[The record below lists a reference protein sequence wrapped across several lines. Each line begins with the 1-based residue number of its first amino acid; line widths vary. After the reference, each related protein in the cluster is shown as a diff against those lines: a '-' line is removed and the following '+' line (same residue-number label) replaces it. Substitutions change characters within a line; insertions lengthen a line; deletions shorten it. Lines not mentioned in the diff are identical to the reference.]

1 MLNWLRLCLAA
12 WMDGGTVKWLSSRV
26 PVFTGWLTGLHSK
39 SCLPLWLQCEVF
51 HVLSAPTICFYKAAP
66 PLHVGLFILYPLLL
80 SPSFPSSFFTLS
92 YSLFIS
98 PSCFPFFHSNL
109 SSILPIAICLY
120 SDLPLHLSS
129 ILSRS
134 QHAPHPSL
142 HLHVLQFIYR
152 ALPFSFPFTLLV
164 LTRFSSRFHLP
175 FLSIPSVGKS
185 NTHPW
190 CVRPSVRHHPG
201 QHKHTE
207 PWHLHTKT
215 KASGA
220 NW

>member
-26 PVFTGWLTGLHSK
+26 PVFTGWLTGIHSK
-39 SCLPLWLQCEVF
+39 SCLHLWLQCEVF

-142 HLHVLQFIYR
+142 HLHVLFLSPSWSWL
-152 ALPFSFPFTLLV
+152 AFHPVFTSHFFPFLLLAKATPTHDAFV
-164 LTRFSSRFHLP
+164 P
-175 FLSIPSVGKS
+175 VCAIIQD
-185 NTHPW
+185 NTNTQSLGTFTPRQRRLGQTDN
-190 CVRPSVRHHPG
+190 RPERGFV
-201 QHKHTE
+201 K
-207 PWHLHTKT
+207 
-215 KASGA
+215 
-220 NW
+220 